1 MRLLR
6 ASGHRVMPWKNGG
19 GSTTE
24 IAAHPEG
31 AGLDEFDWRVSMA
44 TVAADGLFSCFPGI
58 DRTLAV
64 LSGAGI
70 DLSIDGRPPV
80 RLGPTSE
87 PFSFAGDV
95 PTFGALVDG
104 PIVDL
109 NVMSRRGRIWHRLS
123 RYDADNSISLELSG
137 EANLIVARSDH
148 VTLSHDG
155 ANTRLGT
162 GDAVVIAGPDATA
175 TITPGAR
182 HQVTVF
188 AISFM
193 PADRA
198 E

>member
-44 TVAADGLFSCFPGI
+44 TVAADGPFSCFPGI

-70 DLSIDGRPPV
+70 DLRIDGRPPV
-80 RLGPTSE
+80 RLGPSSE
-87 PFSFAGDV
+87 PCSFAGDV